1 MKLLAS
7 HMPYNVELKT
17 FSRELRK
24 NQTKAEEKM
33 WSAIRKRSVEGC
45 LFLRQKPLLSYI
57 ADFYCASLL
66 LVIEIDGSSHDHKKE
81 ADIQRTLALEEQGI
95 TVIRYTNDQVLYSL
109 PRVIRHLTKT
119 IQALKNKS

>member
-1 MKLLAS
+1 
-7 HMPYNVELKT
+7 
-17 FSRELRK
+17 
-24 NQTKAEEKM
+24 M
-33 WSAIRKRSVEGC
+33 WSAIRKRSIEGC

-119 IQALKNKS
+119 IRALKNKS